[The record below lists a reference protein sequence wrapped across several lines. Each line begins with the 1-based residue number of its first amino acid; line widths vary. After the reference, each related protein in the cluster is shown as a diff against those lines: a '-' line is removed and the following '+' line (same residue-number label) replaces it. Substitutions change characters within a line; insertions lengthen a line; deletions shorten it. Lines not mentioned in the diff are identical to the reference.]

1 LSKKLE
7 SAKKMHVKFEM
18 ARQREQE
25 ERVNLEVAAVEE
37 AKRKQEARERR
48 KMRLQDNLSTQ
59 TTKQNEAEEAA
70 GGKRER
76 HKNSST

>member
-1 LSKKLE
+1 
-7 SAKKMHVKFEM
+7 
-18 ARQREQE
+18 
-25 ERVNLEVAAVEE
+25 VAAVEE